1 MKRIAEEM
9 QQLLQSNIDST
20 KYNCMNIFNLW
31 RQQNDIMISKVLL
44 FTFEDRLVFKSYNG
58 VWHTSNVSVGVCL

>member
-44 FTFEDRLVFKSYNG
+44 FTFEDRLVF
-58 VWHTSNVSVGVCL
+58 